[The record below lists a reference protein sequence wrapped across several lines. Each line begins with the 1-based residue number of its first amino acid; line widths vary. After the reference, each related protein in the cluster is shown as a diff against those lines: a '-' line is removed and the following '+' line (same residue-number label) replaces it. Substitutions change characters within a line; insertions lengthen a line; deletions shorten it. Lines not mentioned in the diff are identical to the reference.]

1 MLTLQKLKYVV
12 TVAQHGSFHKAAR
25 ALFISQP
32 SLSTA
37 IQEIEEELNITI
49 FRRTNRGVQLTPSGM
64 EFLPYAH
71 QILQAMDFIENRY
84 SKETAEG
91 YERFSVSSHHNC
103 MASAALARLQNEN
116 ISSKSE
122 FHYRECTT
130 LEVLSDVAEGKSD
143 IGVLCINKEGID
155 VLLSHAHRSSL
166 EFTPLAEVT
175 PYVFVRK
182 GHPLTEL
189 QSIFFSFNQSNL
201 SQYPFVG
208 YYQGSDG
215 LIEFVE
221 EFVDIKYPAR
231 GMRNIFVNDRQAKID
246 IILKTDSYT
255 SGPKFFQE
263 HDEKFISKIPIIN
276 SVKMVVGWIRRSDRN
291 LSSVGSIFLE
301 KLQQEL

>member
-1 MLTLQKLKYVV
+1 MYKRQVSNFRTGFERITVGTMLTLQKLKYVV

-122 FHYRECTT
+122 FHYRERC
-130 LEVLSDVAEGKSD
+130 V
-143 IGVLCINKEGID
+143 
-155 VLLSHAHRSSL
+155 
-166 EFTPLAEVT
+166 
-175 PYVFVRK
+175 
-182 GHPLTEL
+182 
-189 QSIFFSFNQSNL
+189 
-201 SQYPFVG
+201 
-208 YYQGSDG
+208 
-215 LIEFVE
+215 
-221 EFVDIKYPAR
+221 
-231 GMRNIFVNDRQAKID
+231 
-246 IILKTDSYT
+246 
-255 SGPKFFQE
+255 
-263 HDEKFISKIPIIN
+263 
-276 SVKMVVGWIRRSDRN
+276 
-291 LSSVGSIFLE
+291 
-301 KLQQEL
+301 